1 MTDSHASISGILQEY
16 KSSPPSISVVEL
28 TAQLNSLKE
37 SICSKL
43 NEFHR
48 DFRPVSEQIT
58 QNAAELRRL
67 QITIDALNAEYASK
81 VKSQMEGLDPAEA
94 LEGTGVPCKRLP
106 RLMPSEIHSRA
117 VEQLEAV
124 LKLQASCQHLLRV
137 HTCLECLGDR
147 IYDLIRRCR
156 ARRSRDHFLA
166 NADSRKQVV
175 FEKEKEDGSDWEEDD
190 DEDDLDDFDDDEDD
204 VGAYGDGDGL
214 VAQVPP
220 NCGDIEA
227 EVAAI
232 VACLRETEKELS
244 VETFY
249 EKSEVVLFQSFM
261 RTWVDHKRELR
272 DFIDRYWHSMV
283 RVYSNPDERNIV
295 CKLEIHGTPPEL
307 TSLVT
312 LMGAMHETQMRIEN
326 VAEEIWKQMFIP
338 WLESISGKIDSRT
351 SHLRFNV
358 TEDLS
363 LDHAEIWCLEL
374 VSIDGEDLDSTE
386 NIGKESTAVIQDVCR
401 QLTNALR
408 DLDNHLFGLSD
419 GTGSRLIDYCVP
431 AVDVFNVEL
440 ARRLLDDFLTPN
452 LPTAAVVADNGVL
465 QVVDDETSKFIL
477 ATNSALWPLITT
489 AKECGFFQEKA
500 VTCLSDFLDGLTRLT
515 NQRQEQAYLQSLM
528 RILEKYENFASLER
542 VGVSK
547 LGQQTP
553 STEASDDNK
562 ENAKMS
568 EEQLEAAELAKMFHN
583 VHLEFPACY
592 ISKAVVHLLGQIDQI
607 IGDAERL
614 LDRGLARDVGSQGD
628 ALAPRL
634 VQSLLHRVPR
644 LIFLYSHCVP
654 TLHAERMKH
663 DLRFIATYHNDCMYL
678 AHECLTLG
686 RCKLYPLAERL
697 LGDDDEAEA
706 TAALRSLQGLAS
718 ISTLQLVSPLR
729 RAATSSLLEHLRTQK
744 TLLDESFKLA
754 PGEGRDACERAILTC
769 TSQLLRIFKEF
780 DVLPV
785 SVFLRILGVLADEFV
800 RLLCDAVVRLDDITT
815 MDCAALVRLIS
826 SVIESDLRFNNSLV
840 ASPRGRAFLVC
851 FRQPRVKLGAKTRLV
866 GWLVGF
872 SNQSECVR
880 VSGGTA
886 PHHPTPPLRSDS
898 LPLAR
903 RLSHCTV
910 FFAAVRHRV
919 RYRGPHLVRFRLLP
933 PPKSISRVPRPK
945 TAFCITRMFETHLDA
960 AFDPAFGSSFA
971 KTETKPKICHPG
983 PRFGEFPPAA
993 LIGRRCSLSFACRPM
1008 RAAALTRL
1016 GLRGRVQPIAAGDRA
1031 RRCSVHAHGD
1041 CPQVCV
1047 ETLLAR
1053 RIPSWSRLQAVL
1065 RILEAASL
1073 EEIRLLW
1080 RHRKESPRLSLD
1092 VAELRQMVQALYR
1105 NSSARASLIREI
1117 EEESS

>member
-1 MTDSHASISGILQEY
+1 MWNCTISDTMTDSHASISGILQEY

-754 PGEGRDACERAILTC
+754 RGLKDAAGEGRDACERAILTC

-826 SVIESDLRFNNSLV
+826 SVIES
-840 ASPRGRAFLVC
+840 
-851 FRQPRVKLGAKTRLV
+851 
-866 GWLVGF
+866 
-872 SNQSECVR
+872 
-880 VSGGTA
+880 
-886 PHHPTPPLRSDS
+886 
-898 LPLAR
+898 
-903 RLSHCTV
+903 
-910 FFAAVRHRV
+910 
-919 RYRGPHLVRFRLLP
+919 
-933 PPKSISRVPRPK
+933 
-945 TAFCITRMFETHLDA
+945 ITRMFETHLDA

-971 KTETKPKICHPG
+971 KTETKVCVAVCRFKWFSAQNLP
-983 PRFGEFPPAA
+983 PRPSIWRISSRRADWSALQPLLRLPTNESRGLDKAWIAWTCAA
-993 LIGRRCSLSFACRPM
+993 NR
-1008 RAAALTRL
+1008 
-1016 GLRGRVQPIAAGDRA
+1016 RGRQG
-1031 RRCSVHAHGD
+1031 
-1041 CPQVCV
+1041 
-1047 ETLLAR
+1047 
-1053 RIPSWSRLQAVL
+1053 
-1065 RILEAASL
+1065 
-1073 EEIRLLW
+1073 
-1080 RHRKESPRLSLD
+1080 
-1092 VAELRQMVQALYR
+1092 QALFCACPR
-1105 NSSARASLIREI
+1105 RLPTSRVVVVSVRTSEMCHFCHQPMVV
-1117 EEESS
+1117 